1 MKKNKNLLGIILML
15 LLVISA
21 FNYIKKSPVKS
32 FLKSLDKEQLEKV
45 QKPFDDLS
53 RQVWHFLP
61 GQMWPRA
68 GIKLNELDR
77 TQKELAFELLR
88 GHVSE
93 SGFKKIMSIIDLE
106 NILRELG
113 GDKKFRDPEKY
124 FIAIY
129 GDPLTD
135 KLWAWSFE
143 GHHLSLNFTIS
154 DKEVS
159 MTPRFLGANPAVV
172 PSGGS
177 TGRRTL
183 AKEDD
188 MGLELINSMDSSQ
201 REMAIF
207 STESYYE
214 IVTSN
219 ATEVG
224 PLSEVGIQM
233 SDLSKVQQKHLI
245 DLIMEYLSAM
255 PEALASKRLK
265 QIKNDGFNKI
275 RFGWAGA
282 TVLGKGH
289 YYRIQGKSFLL
300 EFDNT
305 LNNANH
311 IHTVWRDFDGDFG
324 KDLIKEHY
332 MQSSYM

>member
-1 MKKNKNLLGIILML
+1 ML
-15 LLVISA
+15 LIVVSA
-21 FNYIKKSPVKS
+21 FTYTSRSPIKG
-32 FLKSLDKEQLEKV
+32 FLKSLDEKQLEKV
-45 QKPFDDLS
+45 QKTFEDPS
-53 RQVWHFLP
+53 RQAWHFLP
-61 GQMWPRA
+61 GQMWPRT
-68 GIKLNELDR
+68 GIKLNELNK
-77 TQKELAFELLR
+77 TQKELVFELLR
-88 GHVSE
+88 AHVSE

-113 GDKKFRDPEKY
+113 ADKKYRDPEKY

-129 GDPLTD
+129 GDPLKD

-143 GHHLSLNFTIS
+143 GHHLSLNFTIY
-154 DKEVS
+154 DEAVR
-159 MTPRFLGANPAVV
+159 MTPRFMGAYPAVV
-172 PSGGS
+172 PSGSRKGM
-177 TGRRTL
+177 RTL
-183 AKEDD
+183 AKEDE

-201 REMAIF
+201 RELAIF

-224 PLSEVGIQM
+224 PLSEVGIKLGEM
-233 SDLSKVQQKHLI
+233 NKSQQAHLNR
-245 DLIMEYLSAM
+245 LIMEYLATM
-255 PEALASKRLK
+255 PETLAAKRLVN
-265 QIKNDGFNKI
+265 IKNEDFKEI

-282 TVLGKGH
+282 TTSGKGH
-289 YYRIQGKSFLL
+289 YYRIQGKSFLI

-305 LNNANH
+305 LNDANH

-332 MQSSYM
+332 MEKSYM

>member
-1 MKKNKNLLGIILML
+1 MKKNKKLLGIVFML
-15 LLVISA
+15 AIGIAS
-21 FNYIKKSPVKS
+21 FTYTYKSPVKG
-32 FLKSLDKEQLEKV
+32 FLKSLDEKQLEKV
-45 QKPFDDLS
+45 QKPFDDGS

-68 GIKLNELDR
+68 GIKLNELNK

-88 GHVSE
+88 DHLSE
-93 SGFKKIMSIIDLE
+93 AGFKKIMGIIELE
-106 NILRELG
+106 NTMRELG

-124 FIAIY
+124 FITFY
-129 GDPLTD
+129 GDPLKD

-143 GHHLSLNFTIS
+143 GHHVSLNFTIS

-159 MTPRFLGANPAVV
+159 MTPRFLGASPALV
-172 PSGGS
+172 PSGKSKGK
-177 TGRRTL
+177 RTL

-201 REMAIF
+201 RELAIF
-207 STESYYE
+207 STEPYYE

-224 PLSEVGIQM
+224 PLSQVGIKLGELNK
-233 SDLSKVQQKHLI
+233 SQQAHLNR
-245 DLIMEYLSAM
+245 LIMEYLSAM
-255 PEALASKRLK
+255 PETLAAKRLQ
-265 QIKNDGFNKI
+265 QIENEDFEEI

-282 TVLGKGH
+282 TELGKGH
-289 YYRIQGKSFLL
+289 YYRIQGKSFLI

-305 LNNANH
+305 LNDANH

-332 MQSSYM
+332 LQKSYM